1 MKKEMYMTQG
11 AVMTGLLKYSPF
23 EVQRR
28 VFEESILKRGGFIP
42 TPVPT
47 PYTRQRTLDG
57 HAVQIAS
64 EDGMAPYRHTY
75 VASKEAWT
83 TGYIGFYFSLKFPL
97 KDEVNRDLITLQEM
111 GIMIKVMSY
120 LGPV

>member
-1 MKKEMYMTQG
+1 MKKEVYMTQG

-28 VFEESILKRGGFIP
+28 LFKEGIQERGGFIP

-64 EDGMAPYRHTY
+64 DDGMAPYRHIY
-75 VASKEAWT
+75 VASKEAWP
-83 TGYIGFYFSLKFPL
+83 TGYIAIYF
-97 KDEVNRDLITLQEM
+97 
-111 GIMIKVMSY
+111 
-120 LGPV
+120 